1 MAPGHGPYPTST
13 TLPQGAAATGMSPQT
28 LVQLLGHC
36 EAGLS
41 SEAVG
46 MHTRPGA
53 HQTPSIPCSL
63 PTPRLAAGNPAPCL
77 LLLPLLSTARGC
89 PSAVTTLCW
98 QPGNRD
104 LELSTTTPQL

>member
-63 PTPRLAAGNPAPCL
+63 PPQDWLQATQLRASCSFPSLAQLGAA
-77 LLLPLLSTARGC
+77 PLLS
-89 PSAVTTLCW
+89 
-98 QPGNRD
+98 QPCAG
-104 LELSTTTPQL
+104 SQATGTWS